1 MNARDNRSITST
13 RLKSRVG
20 RIHKSL
26 TSYGTILFVLFIAF
40 SSTGLY
46 FLKNTTMSNTRA
58 TITEMSTRVGTKAIA
73 ALDHQQQ
80 FLETAAHY
88 LADKQQDAK
97 LTGRNIDYL
106 TWLKDCYSLLS
117 RNFGTA
123 HFELHVYVDG
133 VLYTTASR
141 AQGGILPF
149 DGRDALWYQR
159 ALQNHGRTV
168 LIDPYTD
175 LFTGTRIITLAAR
188 VGNTQNVLAC
198 DLFPELSRITELDNL
213 LPKGFSFYLTDSH
226 GYIAAYTAQGTSYRE
241 AQETVNTYFLPLFND
256 PETFAARSIVFVDA
270 VEEDLLAVLIR
281 DPVTGWFTVLTTSYE
296 NMLRGYYAVEELFIF
311 MIVAFLVIGLGM
323 LIREHHLSRQIE
335 VNHETLKVLGNSYQ
349 TIVRINFNRGT
360 YTLLKGSDLLRERL
374 KKLPESKRHKYSSLM
389 QVICSIIS
397 PEFRESFEENYG
409 LSSVAHFAINRVRDV
424 GHDYR
429 FETAEGTH
437 LWYNVRILFDE
448 SLDLEESVLSFKLVD
463 DEKLQELTE
472 QSLLRDA
479 LESARRSESSKNAF
493 FASVSHD
500 MRTPLNGIIGLCTL
514 VFAHKESELK
524 IPDLL
529 ASFRKIDSSSRQLLQ
544 LVDDV
549 LEVSR
554 PTETRAPARERFNL
568 HTSLNEVL
576 EIFRV
581 QALNEHKH
589 FEVSEN
595 IRHPNVIGDFPVL
608 RQIINNLL
616 SNAFKY
622 SQKEATISFKIRE
635 MVELKG
641 ANNFSIE
648 ISDTGIG
655 MSEEFMQHLFTPYLR
670 EGKLKHVSGT
680 GLGLVIVRNL
690 VTRLN
695 GDLRVTSKEGAGT
708 TFTVILPLEIAEEES
723 CPVPTLSS
731 LQEARAQEPSVPASP
746 AELKGLRVLLAE
758 DNELNMEIATD
769 MLNLRGVEVIPAV
782 NGEEALRIFKERG
795 EGYFDAVLLDM
806 RMPVMDGCETA
817 LAIRALQGYY
827 ARKVPIIA
835 VTANAFADDIA
846 ATQAAGMDAHVS
858 KPIDFRILEK
868 VLSALTRDFRAG
880 EGPGFSVRHS
890 RP

>member
-213 LPKGFSFYLTDSH
+213 LPQGFSFYLTDSH
-226 GYIAAYTAQGTSYRE
+226 GYIAAYTAHGTSYRE

-270 VEEDLLAVLIR
+270 EEEDLLAVLIR

-576 EIFRV
+576 EIFESNYLNLPGDISVTDFEFTRENDV
-581 QALNEHKH
+581 VKIDITFLKDGEETELEAQGNGSLSAINDALRTYTGREYSLERNEGENNLHSGTACFGRKLWSVIG
-589 FEVSEN
+589 VSEN
-595 IRHPNVIGDFPVL
+595 GCTLGLATPALAGGFPGAHEAMVSYTLSDKGVLTLDYTVSSDEKCPVSVTNHAYFNLNGRKSTVMNHILALDSEGYLEVDAGKIPVAVVPVDGTDFDFRTPQLVGSRRGGDYDHCFTLPPEPHIHAEGDAASMDVLTTEPGIQIYTGGGLKQDHGRFEGICFETGRYPDTPNHPDFPQAFSEKGKPYRTTTSFVL
-608 RQIINNLL
+608 
-616 SNAFKY
+616 
-622 SQKEATISFKIRE
+622 
-635 MVELKG
+635 
-641 ANNFSIE
+641 
-648 ISDTGIG
+648 
-655 MSEEFMQHLFTPYLR
+655 
-670 EGKLKHVSGT
+670 
-680 GLGLVIVRNL
+680 
-690 VTRLN
+690 
-695 GDLRVTSKEGAGT
+695 
-708 TFTVILPLEIAEEES
+708 
-723 CPVPTLSS
+723 
-731 LQEARAQEPSVPASP
+731 
-746 AELKGLRVLLAE
+746 
-758 DNELNMEIATD
+758 
-769 MLNLRGVEVIPAV
+769 
-782 NGEEALRIFKERG
+782 
-795 EGYFDAVLLDM
+795 
-806 RMPVMDGCETA
+806 
-817 LAIRALQGYY
+817 
-827 ARKVPIIA
+827 
-835 VTANAFADDIA
+835 
-846 ATQAAGMDAHVS
+846 
-858 KPIDFRILEK
+858 KPKR
-868 VLSALTRDFRAG
+868 
-880 EGPGFSVRHS
+880 
-890 RP
+890 